1 MSENKNIKKIKTS
14 SRRKFIK
21 GAVATTGLAI
31 AASSLAAPAIAQS
44 KIEAVMVTTWPK
56 GLPGLGTGAERFA
69 KRLEALTD
77 GRIKVNFFNAGER
90 VGAFDVFDVVGKG
103 DAQIYHGAEYYWV
116 GKEKAYGYFCSV
128 PMGLTYE
135 EFNAWIRFGGGQQL
149 WDELSAKFGLK
160 GFMCGNTGVQ
170 MGGWFRKEIKSPD
183 DFKGLKIRIPG
194 AGGQV
199 MTKLGA
205 SVINVPGG
213 QIYEQL
219 TSGAIDATEWV
230 GPWNDE
236 FLKFYEA
243 AKFYYYPG
251 MHEPGSMLSLGVNK
265 TWFEKL
271 SKTDQLILETCS
283 TAENEIMFAE
293 FQRNNGAA
301 LERMIKNHG
310 VKLMQ
315 FNDRVYDAFGKAA
328 EEVHKENAASSD
340 IAKRTVESFF
350 KARKEVGGW
359 NKISTQA
366 YLQQRNRVLGI

>member
-1 MSENKNIKKIKTS
+1 MSNNKTIKTS

-44 KIEAVMVTTWPK
+44 RIEVVMVTTWPK
-56 GLPGLGTGAERFA
+56 GLPGLGTGAERYA
-69 KRLEALTD
+69 RRLEAMTD

-103 DAQIYHGAEYYWV
+103 DAQLYHGAEYYWV
-116 GKEKAYGYFCSV
+116 GKEKAFGYFTAV

-135 EFNAWIRFGGGQQL
+135 EINAWIRFGGGQQI
-149 WDELSAKFGLK
+149 WDELSARFGLK

-183 DFKGLKIRIPG
+183 DFKGLKMRIPG

-199 MTKLGA
+199 ITKLGG
-205 SVINVPGG
+205 SVISVPGG

-219 TSGAIDATEWV
+219 MSGAIDATEWV

-251 MHEPGSMLSLGVNK
+251 MHEPAAMLSLGVNLA
-265 TWFEKL
+265 WYNKL
-271 SKTDQLILETCS
+271 SKSDQAVVENCATI
-283 TAENEIMFAE
+283 ENEVMFAE
-293 FQRNNGAA
+293 FQANNGIA
-301 LERMIKNHG
+301 LNRLIKNHG

-315 FNDRVYDAFGKAA
+315 FNNRVYDAFGKAA
-328 EEVHKENAASSD
+328 EEVHKENEASSD
-340 IAKRTVESFF
+340 ISKKTVQSFL
-350 KARKEVGGW
+350 KARREIGAW